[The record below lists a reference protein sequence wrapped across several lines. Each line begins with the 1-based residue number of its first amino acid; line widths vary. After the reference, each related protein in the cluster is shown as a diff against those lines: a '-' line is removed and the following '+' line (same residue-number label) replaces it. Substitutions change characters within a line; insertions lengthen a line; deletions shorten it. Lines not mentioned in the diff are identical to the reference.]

1 MFNIHYITKEDI
13 EEHIP
18 NWPQISDHQC
28 KILIAGTRYW

>member
-1 MFNIHYITKEDI
+1 MFNIDYITKEDI

-28 KILIAGTRYW
+28 NRKHRHKIFK